1 MSDKLKPF
9 KAWAIIDKR
18 KISGFRI
25 FKTRREAEKSCGKG
39 YVVRVFIIAVEQI

>member
-25 FKTRREAEKSCGKG
+25 FKTRREAEKACKGG
-39 YVVRVFIIAVEQI
+39 YVVRVFVIAVEEI